1 MSAKLEGKAIN
12 GSKKAIKKLVQRD
25 SEFIYILAYLHT
37 KYEEDAKTILKNTVV
52 FINKSIGKSVN
63 YNKYEDYLMKVT
75 IKHIKEYL
83 NEFGMVDN
91 KINSLYKEDNKVK
104 VDLYKAIDMLDTDL
118 KSAVILRYFYNKG
131 YEDIGN
137 ILEVNESTVK
147 MYIRKS
153 LKIMKSETEEDFQYE
168 REAK

>member
-1 MSAKLEGKAIN
+1 MSSNLEDKAIN

-25 SEFIYILAYLHT
+25 SEFIYKLAYFHT
-37 KYEEDAKTILKNTVV
+37 KYEEDAKIILKNAVV
-52 FINKSIGKSVN
+52 FINKSIGKSIN
-63 YNKYEDYLMKVT
+63 YNKYEDYLIKVT

-104 VDLYKAIDMLDTDL
+104 VNLYNAIDILDTDL
-118 KSAVILRYFYNKG
+118 KSPVILRYFYNLSYK
-131 YEDIGN
+131 EIGN

-153 LKIMKSETEEDFQYE
+153 LKIMKNEIEEDFPYE
-168 REAK
+168 RQAR